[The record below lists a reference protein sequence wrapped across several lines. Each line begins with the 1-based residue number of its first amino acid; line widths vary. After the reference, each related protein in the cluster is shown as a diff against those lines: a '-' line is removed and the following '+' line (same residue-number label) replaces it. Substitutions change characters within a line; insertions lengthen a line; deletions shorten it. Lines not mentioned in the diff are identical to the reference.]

1 MKLALK
7 MNSIQI
13 LNMFY
18 FLILG
23 ITFELNELKKKHD
36 AIEEELKK
44 IKKTHGNEVSE
55 LHQYYEQ
62 RVSNLI

>member
-1 MKLALK
+1 LKLALK

-13 LNMFY
+13 KNFF

>member
-13 LNMFY
+13 KNFF